1 MPLMP
6 LKSARRDLRS
16 APNNVLLED
25 EFSAPIDELLTRILA
40 LAPIKLE
47 RALVWSTLL
56 FWRIKVPMGELPTSL
71 PCSLS

>member
-1 MPLMP
+1 MLLERAGGLFERGLRTGMPLMP

-16 APNNVLLED
+16 APNTVLLED

-47 RALVWSTLL
+47 RAFV
-56 FWRIKVPMGELPTSL
+56 
-71 PCSLS
+71 